1 MGFNFVDA
9 WRCASINNCAV
20 GVVVMIGVVM
30 GFGKI

>member
-9 WRCASINNCAV
+9 LRCASRRNYGA